1 MNFYTKMYME
11 NYYDEWKKQIDVDAE
26 NEETVKLGGY

>member
-1 MNFYTKMYME
+1 MENFYDK
-11 NYYDEWKKQIDVDAE
+11 WKKQIDVDPE

>member
-1 MNFYTKMYME
+1 ME
-11 NYYDEWKKQIDVDAE
+11 NYYDKWKKQIDVDAE

>member
-11 NYYDEWKKQIDVDAE
+11 NYYDKWKKQIDVDAE
-26 NEETVKLGGY
+26 NEETVKLDGY